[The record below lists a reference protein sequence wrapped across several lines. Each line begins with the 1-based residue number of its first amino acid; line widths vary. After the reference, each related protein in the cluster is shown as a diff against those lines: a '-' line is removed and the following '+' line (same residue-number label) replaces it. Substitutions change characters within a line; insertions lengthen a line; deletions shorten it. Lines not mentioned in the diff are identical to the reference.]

1 MPKQDKYALYTL
13 KNKYGGSIKSRAA
26 SSTKL
31 RYKLHHKKG
40 LISLV
45 NDVNGLIRNPSRM
58 LELNKVCLLYN
69 IEFKEPKPLTLN
81 NG

>member
-1 MPKQDKYALYTL
+1 MGKEDKYALYIL
-13 KNKYGGSIKSRAA
+13 KHKYGGSIKSMA
-26 SSTKL
+26 STKL
-31 RYKLHHKKG
+31 KYKLHHKKG

-69 IEFKEPKPLTLN
+69 IEFKVPKSLTFN

>member
-1 MPKQDKYALYTL
+1 MTKEDKYVLYIL
-13 KNKYGGSIKSRAA
+13 KHKYGGSIKSMA
-26 SSTKL
+26 SSIKL